1 MKLKML
7 FDSKYY
13 EDKGYMLTIPPQ
25 ILLLTDVLAH
35 FDRITNDPSI
45 QKPFFEI
52 VDFSNTKEID
62 FGYEDAK
69 KLMGKIVELK
79 RHDKYQGSLLIA
91 NTDYIRGMTNIYR
104 VVGESAKINIVQVT
118 SLDRA
123 LDIVNERIA

>member
-62 FGYEDAK
+62 FGYED
-69 KLMGKIVELK
+69 G
-79 RHDKYQGSLLIA
+79 
-91 NTDYIRGMTNIYR
+91 
-104 VVGESAKINIVQVT
+104 
-118 SLDRA
+118 
-123 LDIVNERIA
+123 